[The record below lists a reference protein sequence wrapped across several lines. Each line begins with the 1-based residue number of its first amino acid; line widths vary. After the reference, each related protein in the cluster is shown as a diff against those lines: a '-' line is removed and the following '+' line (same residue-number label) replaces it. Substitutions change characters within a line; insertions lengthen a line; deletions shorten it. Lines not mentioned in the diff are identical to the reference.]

1 MFCPRCSNQIVEN
14 QNFCRNCGL
23 NVGVIVDAIQDK
35 PRNKFDFE
43 PVVRGL
49 HDLGS
54 SLRAGWEEAH
64 SSIKNT
70 RRLKKNAPPQDWSR
84 EIGKAVWSHEV
95 SEVLKYHINRALKKA
110 KAANS
115 RTRSFQQATLS
126 LLGGGAMMAV
136 WYYLLEAGPTADLLR
151 DIQGIILE
159 KTGTYVEGLAQV
171 IRMLW
176 LLGLI
181 PLSRGVAHLINGIFF
196 APKPEQEP
204 QIGATPDFASPPAQ
218 QSFQPG
224 QSVQAAQPAY
234 ASAVADPATN
244 SLEIETPPQTSVN
257 EDQTLRFEAK

>member
-35 PRNKFDFE
+35 PRNKFDFD
-43 PVVRGL
+43 PVIRGL

-64 SSIKNT
+64 NSIKNT
-70 RRLKKNAPPQDWSR
+70 RKLKKNAQQEWSR
-84 EIGKAVWSHEV
+84 EISKAVWSHEV

-110 KAANS
+110 KAAHS
-115 RTRSFQQATLS
+115 RKHSFQQATLS
-126 LLGGGAMMAV
+126 ILGGGAMMAV
-136 WYYLLEAGPTADLLR
+136 WYYLLEAGPTSELL
-151 DIQGIILE
+151 QNLQLIILE

-176 LLGLI
+176 MLGLI
-181 PLSRGVAHLINGIFF
+181 PVSRGVAHLINGIFL
-196 APKPEQEP
+196 APKPETEP
-204 QIGATPDFASPPAQ
+204 QLDFEPDFAAPSAQQPFQPTQPAQ
-218 QSFQPG
+218 PSY
-224 QSVQAAQPAY
+224 V
-234 ASAVADPATN
+234 SAVANPATN
-244 SLEIETPPQTSVN
+244 SLESETPSQTSVT

>member
-64 SSIKNT
+64 NSIKNT
-70 RRLKKNAPPQDWSR
+70 RKLKKNAQQQELSREVSKVVWSR
-84 EIGKAVWSHEV
+84 EI
-95 SEVLKYHINRALKKA
+95 SETLKYHINRALKKA
-110 KAANS
+110 KVANS

-126 LLGGGAMMAV
+126 LLGGGTMMAV
-136 WYYLLEAGPTADLLR
+136 WYYLLEAGPTSELLQN
-151 DIQGIILE
+151 IQMIILE

-176 LLGLI
+176 MLGLI
-181 PLSRGVAHLINGIFF
+181 PVSRGVAHLINGIFF

-204 QIGATPDFASPPAQ
+204 QIGITPDFASPSAQ
-218 QSFQPG
+218 QSFQPA
-224 QSVQAAQPAY
+224 QAAQPAY
-234 ASAVADPATN
+234 ASAVANPETN